1 MVAVNHWDIAIDTHS
16 TNHPD
21 AKHYCST
28 VDSLDPRKVVPGG
41 KLDLM
46 IAAPECC
53 HHSIARGGRPINDQ
67 SRASAWHILR
77 WAELLHVNTI
87 LIENVREFRN
97 WGPLTTRGRPIKSRK
112 GETYL
117 AFLQALRSLGYK
129 VEDRILNAADYGDAT
144 TRERLFIIA
153 RRGRKNIKWPE
164 PSHAKVP
171 KDNQLLDFGLEPWR
185 PARDIIDWSI
195 EGQSIFTRKRPL
207 KPATIARIVAGLQKF
222 GGVNAEPF
230 LVMLRG
236 TGTTRSVDRPLPT
249 ITAQGKHI
257 GLCEP
262 FVLQQQSGGAPRSV
276 DEPIPT
282 IATKGAISL
291 CEPFLVPFFGERDGQ
306 GPRTHSVDEPLKTVT
321 GQGAGGLVQPY
332 LVQVNHGGHNHRS
345 RSIDRPLPA
354 LTTKNGLALVDP
366 YLVKYY
372 GSAKK
377 VAKSVDEP
385 LDTIPTK
392 DRFAL
397 VEPSVDAEYR
407 LDIRFRM
414 LQPHELAAAQSF
426 GDDYHFA
433 GNKAEQVKQIGN
445 AVPVK
450 MSKALCRELIAG

>member
-1 MVAVNHWDIAIDTHS
+1 MARQKKLRAADLYCGAGGTSSGLAAACTEIGLNLDLVAVNHWDIAIDTHS

-21 AKHYCST
+21 ARHYCST

-164 PSHAKVP
+164 PSHAKVQ

-185 PARDIIDWSI
+185 PAKEIIDWSI

-207 KPATIARIVAGLQKF
+207 KPTTIARIVAGLQKF

-236 TGTTRSVDRPLPT
+236 TGTVRSVDRPLPT
-249 ITAQGKHI
+249 ITVLWSTEI
-257 GLCEP
+257 G
-262 FVLQQQSGGAPRSV
+262 G
-276 DEPIPT
+276 
-282 IATKGAISL
+282 
-291 CEPFLVPFFGERDGQ
+291 
-306 GPRTHSVDEPLKTVT
+306 
-321 GQGAGGLVQPY
+321 
-332 LVQVNHGGHNHRS
+332 
-345 RSIDRPLPA
+345 
-354 LTTKNGLALVDP
+354 
-366 YLVKYY
+366 
-372 GSAKK
+372 
-377 VAKSVDEP
+377 
-385 LDTIPTK
+385 
-392 DRFAL
+392 
-397 VEPSVDAEYR
+397 
-407 LDIRFRM
+407 
-414 LQPHELAAAQSF
+414 
-426 GDDYHFA
+426 
-433 GNKAEQVKQIGN
+433 
-445 AVPVK
+445 
-450 MSKALCRELIAG
+450 